1 MLWNSKEGIILTSAL
16 IALTI
21 LITIFIQNSI
31 NKAIEKK
38 ALQLGGSKSEI
49 DSFSSFVSNNKLNQ
63 NQVVET
69 VPQIVQKAVPQVTME
84 TPPPPIGSGKRWT
97 PL

>member
-1 MLWNSKEGIILTSAL
+1 MHWNSKEGIILTSAL
-16 IALTI
+16 IVLTI
-21 LITIFIQNSI
+21 LITIFIHNSI

-49 DSFSSFVSNNKLNQ
+49 DSFSSFVSNN
-63 NQVVET
+63 QVAET
-69 VPQIVQKAVPQVTME
+69 VPQIVQKTVPQVTME
-84 TPPPPIGSGKRWT
+84 TPPPPPPIGSGKRWT